1 MDKIINKNVSKV
13 EDIGYDQVV
22 TYTLLETEEGV
33 NIRSTQNF
41 NAIEELSIRIMKHC
55 LEFILTKDSIQP
67 NVNHANYML
76 EVEMLKNKS
85 CYSLASLIISN
96 YATYNTKESKLVTCF
111 INIITPFGLISI
123 NVSDEVENDKIFELS
138 GILDYVYVLY
148 INNKVDSNDLPW
160 LTFKPQEEIPD
171 DGKSILNDYL
181 TGSFIITPK
190 D

>member
-1 MDKIINKNVSKV
+1 MDLKISKTVSKI
-13 EDIGYDQVV
+13 EDICHDHILAFTV
-22 TYTLLETEEGV
+22 LETEKGDA
-33 NIRSTQNF
+33 IRSTQNF
-41 NAIEELSIRIMKHC
+41 NVSDVITIPMMKHC
-55 LEFILTKDSIQP
+55 LAFAIVKDTIQP

-96 YATYNTKESKLVTCF
+96 YVMYNTKESKLVTCF
-111 INIITPFGLISI
+111 INIVTPFGLISI
-123 NVSDEVENDKIFELS
+123 NVSDEVENNKIFELS
-138 GILDYVYVLY
+138 GLLDYVYVLY

-160 LTFKPQEEIPD
+160 LTFKPQEEITD
-171 DGKSILNDYL
+171 ESREVLNEYL